1 MGSKPLIGILALL
14 LWIDG
19 LSAQTFEIQLDPTEE
34 GCSQWTGIYKDAD
47 SWKMQAQGLRDC
59 LLQNGYLGFFVDS
72 LITDSSYVLAFN
84 SGEKWQVDRTKAENS
99 SEPSRTISEELYQ
112 WADAGHPFARIASDS
127 LWMDGR
133 TVFKREQLEAGP
145 LLRLDSLLMDPDLRI
160 PQGFLRHHFGL
171 KKGDLFRQSTVD
183 DLEVRGE
190 QLEFM
195 EFSRKPAL
203 LFTEQGAWIFLYP
216 SRRKAN
222 RFDLLVG
229 YNNEQGDEGAFSG
242 QADIRLVNSFNTGE
256 WIGLKWMAPPDGA
269 QQLSMELGL
278 PYLARS
284 RFWLESNMELYRR
297 DSSFFNVDAAV
308 KLRYAYQA
316 HSGISLVYRGQRS
329 RVGGSEDLSA
339 ERSDVQKDLL
349 GLMLENDRR
358 NDLFSPSKGSLLRVE
373 GSTGRRSA
381 ANTQNT
387 QYQIAMEWESYIEMA
402 ANHIF
407 RPRIQLAGM
416 SEDGGLYQNELFR
429 LGGRSSLRGFQ
440 EQSLFAARYAVG
452 TIEYRYRAGADSYF
466 QAFWDGAVTRDG
478 QGSDRNWM
486 AIGAGV
492 SLELSNAFIQV
503 DLAMPYSGTSFDA
516 RSSILHLGYTGRF

>member
-19 LSAQTFEIQLDPTEE
+19 LSAQTFKIQMDPTEE
-34 GCSQWTGIYKDAD
+34 GCSEWTGIFKDAD
-47 SWKMQAQGLRDC
+47 TWKEQAQGLRDC
-59 LLQNGYLGFFVDS
+59 LLQYGYWGYFVDS
-72 LITDSSYVLAFN
+72 LITDSSHVLAFS
-84 SGEKWQVDRTKAENS
+84 SGERWQVDRTKAENNS
-99 SEPSRTISEELYQ
+99 KPSRTIKEELYQ
-112 WADAGHPFARIASDS
+112 WADAGHPFVRIASDS

-183 DLEVRGE
+183 DLEARGE

-203 LFTEQGAWIFLYP
+203 LFSEQGAWIFLYP
-216 SRRKAN
+216 SRRRAN

-269 QQLSMELGL
+269 QQLRLELGL
-278 PYLARS
+278 PYLAHS
-284 RFWLESNMELYRR
+284 RFWLESYMELYRR

-329 RVGGSEDLSA
+329 RVGASEDLSG

-373 GSTGRRSA
+373 GSTGRRSSA
-381 ANTQNT
+381 KTQNT

-452 TIEYRYRAGADSYF
+452 SIEYRYRAGADSYF
-466 QAFWDGAVTRDG
+466 QAYWDGAVTRDG

-492 SLELSNAFIQV
+492 SLELSNAFVQV